1 MKTFISSKQLFSFL
15 GIVALSYGI
24 IIGLLIS
31 EILKH
36 I

>member
-24 IIGLLIS
+24 IIGLVIS
-31 EILKH
+31 VILQQ